1 MFKKK
6 TKHEKKSTLL
16 ITNPKQKNN
25 KIDYKEIYRHI
36 RTNIEYSTVG
46 QDIKAINL
54 TSAVPTESKSTTAL
68 NLAMIYATKYPKI
81 LLIDADL
88 RKPVQHKY
96 LNISNSTG
104 LTNALIDYGKT
115 KKINESYFQKVND
128 KSFVGEL
135 SVLTSGVKVPNPS
148 ELLSNPV
155 FEDFIKNLKENFDF
169 IIVDCPPVMLVSDAI
184 PVGNVVDG
192 TIFVCSSKSTNRKD
206 AKAAVE
212 VLQKNNVNII
222 GTVLT
227 QVENDGANSGY
238 YYYYYY

>member
-6 TKHEKKSTLL
+6 TKHESKSTLL

-46 QDIKAINL
+46 QNIKTINI

-68 NLAMIYATKYPKI
+68 NLSMIYATKYPKI

-96 LNISNSTG
+96 LNISNSAG

-115 KKINESYFQKVND
+115 KQINQSCFQKIKD
-128 KSFVGEL
+128 SSFVSDL
-135 SVLTSGVKVPNPS
+135 TVLTSGVKVPNPS

-155 FEDFIKNLKENFDF
+155 FEDFIKKLKESYDF
-169 IIVDCPPVMLVSDAI
+169 IIIDCPPVMMVSDAI

-192 TIFVCSSKSTNRKD
+192 TIFICSSKSTNRKD

-222 GTVLT
+222 GTLLT

-238 YYYYYY
+238 CYYYYY